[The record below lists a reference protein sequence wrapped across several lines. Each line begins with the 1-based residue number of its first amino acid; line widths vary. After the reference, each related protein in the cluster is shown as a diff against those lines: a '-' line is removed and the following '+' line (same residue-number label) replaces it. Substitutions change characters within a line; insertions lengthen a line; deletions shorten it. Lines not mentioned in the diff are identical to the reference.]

1 MGVGTSAV
9 SNVQFLPFPP
19 KRSIKFEELA
29 EVKTPAFLQQPNPTL
44 TSTSPPYFSFLLLNP

>member
-1 MGVGTSAV
+1 MGVGPSAV

-19 KRSIKFEELA
+19 KRSIKFEELT
-29 EVKTPAFLQQPNPTL
+29 EVKTPAFLQHPTL